1 MTVVAGIDVSKATLD
16 VSVSEGPVL
25 RFENS
30 CVGIRSLLK
39 HIDRAGATN
48 AVCESTGGYERLL
61 VSRLNATA
69 LTVQVAHPLR
79 VRAFARACGYEAKTD
94 PLDAQ
99 VLSRYGLV
107 FPESGTIQQE
117 VDEEREELQQLLS
130 RRRQLVEQRV
140 QELSRLDKGISASV
154 GKSTRRHIR
163 WLDKEIERLNNEYK
177 ELLKR
182 SDHLCRQA
190 DLYRSV
196 PGVGQLTAA
205 MLVAFLPEL
214 GQRDGK
220 ALTSLVG
227 LAPWSRDSGKKRGNR
242 SVRGGRATVR
252 QVLYM
257 AAMSVIRVEG
267 VHRRFYQ
274 NLRKRGKVGKVA
286 LIAVMRKML
295 LHLNAVA
302 RRGTPWVKQDAWQ
315 SAS

>member
-1 MTVVAGIDVSKATLD
+1 MAIVAGIDVSKATLD
-16 VSVSEGPVL
+16 VSISEGPVL
-25 RFENS
+25 HFENS
-30 CVGIRSLLK
+30 CRGIRSLLK
-39 HIDRAGATN
+39 HLDQAGATN

-61 VSRLNATA
+61 VRSLNATL

-107 FPESGTIQQE
+107 FPESGTNRQE
-117 VDEEREELQQLLS
+117 VDEKREELQLLLS

-140 QELSRLDKGISASV
+140 QERSRLDKGISASV
-154 GKSTRRHIR
+154 GKSTRRHII
-163 WLDKEIERLNNEYK
+163 WLDKEIERLDKEYK

-182 SDHLCRQA
+182 SANLCRQA

-227 LAPWSRDSGKKRGNR
+227 LPRGLGTVATSAVIGRSG
-242 SVRGGRATVR
+242 
-252 QVLYM
+252 
-257 AAMSVIRVEG
+257 
-267 VHRRFYQ
+267 
-274 NLRKRGKVGKVA
+274 
-286 LIAVMRKML
+286 AV
-295 LHLNAVA
+295 V
-302 RRGTPWVKQDAWQ
+302 PQ
-315 SAS
+315 SAGCCIWLLCQ